1 MEIRVL
7 RYFLTVAREESIS
20 GAAQVLHLSQPTLSR
35 QLMDMER
42 EFGKQLFIRGNRRIT
57 LTEDG
62 MLLRRRAEEIIDL
75 VDRTEAEITAV
86 DDYVSGDVYIGAGET
101 EVMRHIAKIAKEIQD
116 DYPDIHYHIFSG
128 NAESI
133 MERLDNGLIDF
144 GLILDANDDSKYDC
158 IKLPSSDRFGI
169 LARKDSPIAG
179 YESISL
185 DELKKLP
192 LIMTAQPHYDKSDEK
207 RVRKALSKLNIVAT
221 YNLIYNASL
230 LVEEGLGY
238 ALCIDRLIKIT
249 DDGPLC
255 FIPLEEQ
262 NEIKPYVAWKKNQVF
277 SKAADLFLERLTE
290 KFGNRKYNQ

>member
-7 RYFLTVAREESIS
+7 RYFLAVAREESIS
-20 GAAQVLHLSQPTLSR
+20 GAASALHISQPTLSR
-35 QLMDMER
+35 QLMDME
-42 EFGKQLFIRGNRRIT
+42 EDFGKQLFIRGNRRIT
-57 LTEDG
+57 LTGDG

-75 VDRTEAEITAV
+75 VDRTEAEITAE
-86 DDYVSGDVYIGAGET
+86 DGAINGDIYIGAGET
-101 EVMRHIAKIAKEIQD
+101 EVMRHLAKIAKEIQN
-116 DYPDIHYHIFSG
+116 DYPDIRYHIFSG

-144 GLILDANDDSKYDC
+144 GLLLDANDASKYEC
-158 IKLPSSDRFGI
+158 IGLPPGDRFGI
-169 LARKDSPIAG
+169 LARKDSPVAG
-179 YESISL
+179 YESISF

-192 LIMTAQPHYDKSDEK
+192 LIMSEQPHYDKADEK
-207 RVRKALSKLNIVAT
+207 LMKKAIAKLNIVAT

-238 ALCIDRLIKIT
+238 AVCLDKLIKIT

-255 FIPLEEQ
+255 FIPLETH

-277 SKAADLFLERLTE
+277 SKAADLFLKRMLE
-290 KFGNRKYNQ
+290 KFGS